1 MNLPIYEL
9 KINDSLQDESEVSYV
24 ALVDAPAIQREFQVF
39 SDQFIEP
46 SKGEHQDEF
55 LQRCIKYVIDEGK
68 EPDQAVAICNSLWDN
83 HFDGGV
89 SFDYD
94 GVLTKGAGIDLL
106 DKAISRGT
114 NVYIVSARSDDAALK
129 EFAAKHKVK
138 AENVFATGSNKA
150 KVEKIKELGVSKHYD
165 DNPDVIS
172 AIGSIGSQ
180 FAEDSQKMTS
190 QKMTNHFQIISEDE
204 HIISGPLMVAD
215 MLIYRNNEQFG
226 EHYVKFTAE
235 TIKAIAIKFSKK
247 KYSTNVNLMHDP
259 NKKVDGVTM
268 FESFIVDKKRGVMP
282 MSGYADLPDGS
293 WFGSFYVENPKVWD
307 MIKSGEFKGFS
318 VEGMFDY
325 EANMTKEEKMLNEIA
340 ELINSNSSEALDKI
354 SAILS
359 DIK

>member
-1 MNLPIYEL
+1 MELPIYEL
-9 KINDSLQDESEVSYV
+9 KINDSLQDDSEVSYV
-24 ALVDAPAIQREFQVF
+24 ALVDNPAIQRDFQVF
-39 SDQFIEP
+39 NDQFVEP
-46 SKGEHQDEF
+46 SKGEHQKDF
-55 LQRCIKYVIDEGK
+55 IDRCVNYVIDEGK
-68 EPDQAVAICNSLWDN
+68 DPDQAVAICNSIWEN
-83 HFDGGV
+83 HFAGGV

-94 GVLTKGAGIDLL
+94 GVLTKSAGIATL
-106 DKAISRGT
+106 DKAVARGT
-114 NVYIVSARSDDAALK
+114 NVYIVSARSDDSALK
-129 EFAAKHKVK
+129 EFASKHNVK
-138 AENVFATGSNKA
+138 AANVYATGSNKA

-172 AIGSIGSQ
+172 ALGSIG
-180 FAEDSQKMTS
+180 QKMYGQNLS
-190 QKMTNHFQIISEDE
+190 NSFQIVSESE

-268 FESFIVDKKRGVMP
+268 FESFIVDQKRGVMP
-282 MSGYADLPDGS
+282 LAGYSDLPDGS
-293 WFGSFYVENPKVWD
+293 WFGSFYVENPKVWE

-325 EANMTKEEKMLNEIA
+325 EANLTKEEKMLRDIS
-340 ELINSNSSEALDKI
+340 ELINENSSEALEKI
-354 SAILS
+354 AAILS